1 MTCRQFKATSK
12 LAVPFCHGKNVT
24 EMKPVAI
31 HAQSP
36 EVQCSHCRLAMRL
49 IRQIDLT
56 GLPNIYV
63 FYCQRCQH
71 VETVKEKKAA

>member
-1 MTCRQFKATSK
+1 
-12 LAVPFCHGKNVT
+12 
-24 EMKPVAI
+24 
-31 HAQSP
+31 
-36 EVQCSHCRLAMRL
+36 MRL

-71 VETVKEKKAA
+71 VETVKEKKVA